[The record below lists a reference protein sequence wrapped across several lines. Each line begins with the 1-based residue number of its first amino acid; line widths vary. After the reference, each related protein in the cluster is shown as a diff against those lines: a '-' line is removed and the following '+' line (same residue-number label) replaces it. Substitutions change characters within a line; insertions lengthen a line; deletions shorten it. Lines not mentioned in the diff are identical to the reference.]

1 MKPFQNMKAYMKTE
15 EECKMKKPY
24 IKPSL
29 EITEIETKD
38 VITTSGIGGIFEDVD
53 MMNTIGFGK
62 IDIEIDLY

>member
-1 MKPFQNMKAYMKTE
+1 
-15 EECKMKKPY
+15 MKKTY

-53 MMNTIGFGK
+53 MMNTIGIGK
-62 IDIEIDLY
+62 IDIEIDLN